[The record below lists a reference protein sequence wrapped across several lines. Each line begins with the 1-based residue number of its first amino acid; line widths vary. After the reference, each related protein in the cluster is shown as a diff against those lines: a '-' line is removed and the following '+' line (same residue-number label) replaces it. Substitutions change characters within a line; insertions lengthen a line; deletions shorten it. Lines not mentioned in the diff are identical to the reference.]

1 MTKPHTL
8 RHGSKGQAV
17 QQLQW
22 ALNAA
27 GAKLVPD
34 GDFGDETEKAVRA
47 YQLKVGLVVDGVAG
61 EKTLSAL
68 AGADCSRL
76 LKNATLVAA
85 AKRLSVD
92 LATVYAVNEVESAGA
107 GFLANGKPKIL
118 FERHVMHARLC
129 LVRGEGDDSAALIA
143 RADKLAALQPNLVNR
158 APGGYAG
165 GTAEHQRLA
174 NARFIDTLAANES
187 ASWGAFQIMGYHA
200 TSLGYASVDEFIA
213 LMHQDENQQFEAF
226 VRFIEK
232 DAALLKALK
241 SKKWAEFA
249 RRYNGPAYARNLYD
263 VKLEH
268 AYERH
273 AGCGCGG
280 QMKVAA

>member
-1 MTKPHTL
+1 MTQPLTL
-8 RHGSKGQAV
+8 RHGDKSQAV

-47 YQLKVGLVVDGVAG
+47 YQLKVGLVADGVAG
-61 EKTLSAL
+61 EKTLGAL

-76 LKNATLVAA
+76 LNNAILVAA
-85 AKRLSVD
+85 AKRLGVD

-107 GFLANGKPKIL
+107 GFLPNGKPKIL

-129 LVRGEGDDSAALIA
+129 LARNEGDDSAALIA
-143 RADKLAALQPNLVNR
+143 MADKLAAMQPNLVNR

-174 NARFIDTLAANES
+174 NARYIDTLAANES

-200 TSLGYASVDEFIA
+200 ERLGYASVDEFIT
-213 LMHQDENQQFEAF
+213 LMHRSEADQFEAF
-226 VRFIEK
+226 VRFIEA
-232 DAALLKALK
+232 DASLLKALK
-241 SKKWAEFA
+241 AKKWAAFA
-249 RRYNGPAYARNLYD
+249 EGYNGPAYARNLYD
-263 VKLEH
+263 VKLER
-268 AYERH
+268 AYQRH
-273 AGCGCGG
+273 ADCGCG
-280 QMKVAA
+280 QKAAV